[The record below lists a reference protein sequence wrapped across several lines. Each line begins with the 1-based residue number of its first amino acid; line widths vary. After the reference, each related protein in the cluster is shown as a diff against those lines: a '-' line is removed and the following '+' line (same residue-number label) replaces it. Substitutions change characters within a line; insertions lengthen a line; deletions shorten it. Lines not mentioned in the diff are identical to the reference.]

1 MPENELMDAIF
12 GCFKQY
18 EFWPWKSLLHAIRQP
33 ESYLRE
39 KLEEVAHL
47 VKGGKRNGKWQLKPA
62 SERIGNYVIPKA
74 EDAPEVASPRMSD
87 IEVEEADEENVEMED
102 VLI

>member
-18 EFWPWKSLLHAIRQP
+18 EFWPWKSLLHSIRQP
-33 ESYLRE
+33 ESYLRAN
-39 KLEEVAHL
+39 LEEVAHL

-62 SERIGNYVIPKA
+62 TERIGNYVIPKA
-74 EDAPEVASPRMSD
+74 EDAPEDASMSD
-87 IEVEEADEENVEMED
+87 IEVGEVDEENVEMED
-102 VLI
+102 VLIQ